1 MALFQYKA
9 MNPSGRFAAGQ
20 MEAVNPADL
29 ELRLSRMGLDLIRSR
44 EVKRQVRGIGHKR
57 ITRQDLIAFLFHL
70 EQLSQAGV
78 PILDALSD
86 LRDTMEHPRFREVIA
101 SLIEAIEGGA
111 PLSDAM
117 AAHPSV
123 FDEVMVN
130 LIRAGETSGELA
142 AVLANLTATLKWQD
156 EQIRQI
162 KTLMIYP
169 AVIAV
174 VMTAVILFVMTYI
187 VPQLVKVIETM
198 GQDLPLHTRALIA
211 TSDFFVDY
219 WYLVLALPV
228 AVFAAIKYAVRVS
241 PSFRYLVDDL
251 KLRVWVLGPLLK
263 KTILAR
269 FAHFFALMYG
279 SGITVL
285 ECVRVSEE
293 IVGNAAIREAINRA
307 GSRIAD
313 GASISQSMEYAG
325 LFPPLVLRM
334 VRVGENTGA
343 LEEALTNVSY
353 FYTRDVEDA
362 VSRLQ
367 KAIEPTIT
375 LVLGAILGWV
385 MLSVLGPLYDLIA
398 SVQL

>member
-9 MNPSGRFAAGQ
+9 MNPAGRLAGGQ

-29 ELRLSRMGLDLIRSR
+29 ELRLARMGLDLIRSK
-44 EVKRQVRGIGHKR
+44 EVKRRTRAVGRKR
-57 ITRQDLIAFLFHL
+57 ITRQDLIGFLFHL

-78 PILDALSD
+78 PILEALSD
-86 LRDTMEHPRFREVIA
+86 LRDTIEHPRFREVIA
-101 SLIEAIEGGA
+101 SIIESIEGGA
-111 PLSDAM
+111 PLSGAL
-117 AAHPSV
+117 AQHPSV

-142 AVLANLTATLKWQD
+142 AVLANLTETLKWQD
-156 EQIRQI
+156 DQIRQI

-187 VPQLVKVIETM
+187 VPQLVKVIENM
-198 GQDLPLHTRALIA
+198 GQALPLHTRALIA

-219 WYLVLALPV
+219 WYVVLALPV
-228 AVFAAIKYAVRVS
+228 LLFAGLKYAVRVS
-241 PSFRYLVDDL
+241 PSVRYTVDDL
-251 KLRVWVLGPLLK
+251 KLRVWLIGPLLK

-293 IVGNAAIREAINRA
+293 IVGNAAIKDAIHRA
-307 GSRIAD
+307 GGQIAD
-313 GASISQSMEYAG
+313 GASISQSLEYAG

-343 LEEALTNVSY
+343 LDRALANVSY
-353 FYTRDVEDA
+353 FYSRDVEDA
-362 VSRLQ
+362 IARLQ
-367 KAIEPTIT
+367 KAIEPAIT

-385 MLSVLGPLYDLIA
+385 MLSVLGPLYDLVA
-398 SVQL
+398 SVQI